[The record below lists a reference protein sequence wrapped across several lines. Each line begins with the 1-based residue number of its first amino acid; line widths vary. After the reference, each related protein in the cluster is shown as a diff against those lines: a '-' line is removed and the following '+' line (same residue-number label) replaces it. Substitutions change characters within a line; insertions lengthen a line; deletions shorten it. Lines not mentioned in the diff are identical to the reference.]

1 MYSIEQRLQSTREK
15 LAYMKSKENIQTIL
29 KENPAQLKHLAIE
42 EEILK
47 NLIATRQRKVA
58 STLDLGFNLFAVCL
72 FTFLTVMAICFFNY
86 GNFSNLTWEQQ
97 GTELAVQLGLIVFS
111 TLTFLLFFSN
121 SKQRVRAAR
130 IG

>member
-29 KENPAQLKHLAIE
+29 KENPAKLKHLAIE

-47 NLIATRQRKVA
+47 NLITTRQRKVA
-58 STLDLGFNLFAVCL
+58 NTLDIGFNLFALCL
-72 FTFLTVMAICFFNY
+72 FSFLTIMAICFFNY
-86 GNFSNLTWEQQ
+86 SNFSSLTWEQK

-121 SKQRVRAAR
+121 SRQSVKTSRA
-130 IG
+130 

>member
-47 NLIATRQRKVA
+47 NLVATRQRKVA
-58 STLDLGFNLFAVCL
+58 NTLDLGFNLFALCL
-72 FTFLTVMAICFFNY
+72 FSFLTIMAIFFFNY
-86 GNFSNLTWEQQ
+86 SNFSSLTWEQK
-97 GTELAVQLGLIVFS
+97 GTELAVQLGLIIFS
-111 TLTFLLFFSN
+111 TLTFLIFFSN

-130 IG
+130 A